1 LRIYPRGGRL
11 TLTVMREVMRT
22 PHADSVQ
29 PMELVPRLVAI
40 LIVLIALSVPV
51 LLILWRLHRAF
62 S

>member
-1 LRIYPRGGRL
+1 
-11 TLTVMREVMRT
+11 MREVMRT
-22 PHADSVQ
+22 PYADSVQ

>member
-1 LRIYPRGGRL
+1 MRIYPRGGRL

-22 PHADSVQ
+22 PYADSVQ